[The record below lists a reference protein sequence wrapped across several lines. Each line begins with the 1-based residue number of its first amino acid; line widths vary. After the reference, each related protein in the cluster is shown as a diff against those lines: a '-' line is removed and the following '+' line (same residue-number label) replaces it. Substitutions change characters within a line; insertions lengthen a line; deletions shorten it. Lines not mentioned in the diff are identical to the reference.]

1 MRRMCLITASM
12 HKDALQALKESG
24 KTLARDAIALDDEA
38 DRFSLYVIRQ
48 LKMAVQNERMLR
60 EIRLSNPKDCLGYR
74 IIVEFFVER
83 TSDHAVKITENAMI
97 VGGSIDKL
105 ILKEYLK

>member
-1 MRRMCLITASM
+1 MCLITASM

-24 KTLARDAIALDDEA
+24 KTLARDTIALDDEV

-74 IIVEFFVER
+74 IIVEFVER

>member
-24 KTLARDAIALDDEA
+24 KTLARDAIALDDEV

-60 EIRLSNPKDCLGYR
+60 EIGLSNPKDCLGYR
-74 IIVEFFVER
+74 IIVKFVER
-83 TSDHAVKITENAMI
+83 IAENVMI